1 MTQKTANLL
10 SALLITAG
18 ALAGAFA
25 YPHMADVV
33 PTHWNAAGEVDGYS
47 SKLKGVLIGPVGA
60 LAMCLLMWVIPK
72 ISPKGFRTT
81 EFAGVIHIFQV
92 TLVLFMLAV
101 GGLIVLSGL
110 GHPVSIER
118 VIPLAVGLLLI
129 IIGNYA
135 GKLRKN
141 FFVGIRTPWTLASD
155 EVWMRTH
162 RMAGYCFVAA
172 GVGLMIVGVAGL
184 GIVPLV
190 GLSIAAGLLPVAY
203 SFLLYRRLE
212 GFDHADE

>member
-10 SALLITAG
+10 SLVLIAAGAVAG
-18 ALAGAFA
+18 ALA
-25 YPHMADVV
+25 YPHMADTV

-47 SKLKGVLIGPVGA
+47 SKLTGVLIGPVGA
-60 LAMCLLMWVIPK
+60 LGMCLLMWIIPR
-72 ISPKGFRTT
+72 ISPKGFRTH

-92 TLVLFMLAV
+92 ALVLFMLAV

-110 GHPVSIER
+110 GQPVSTER

-129 IIGNYA
+129 VIGNYA

-155 EVWMRTH
+155 EVWARTH

-172 GVGLMIVGVAGL
+172 GAGLMIVGVGGL
-184 GIVPLV
+184 GMVPMV
-190 GLSIAAGLLPVAY
+190 ALSVAAGLLPVAY
-203 SFLLYRRLE
+203 SFVLYQRLE